1 MVPRALLIPAVLAL
15 VLAVA
20 WVAWV
25 AGKPRA
31 VVDPEA
37 RFHSFAEHLPSASD
51 VPARPVVVHG
61 TLRNSHAL
69 AETTIRVRES
79 RWPPDPDDAGIE
91 ASLGAQGRYECAL
104 ASPGSYTFV
113 VEAPGC
119 ATWSR
124 TVEVPEQ
131 SEFGFD
137 LELGRIPIQG
147 RVVGPDGEPVPGVE
161 LSTHEMG
168 SVEGRDDSTYGT
180 AYSGA
185 DGRFGMA
192 GFVVG
197 EYEIWAMADRAEG
210 SASIDFVHAIQPV
223 IRLKEGEIPAPV
235 EIRLSRGA
243 TIRVR
248 VLAPDGSPAE
258 GALVEVGS
266 ESSIAQCFAS
276 DADGVA
282 TARGVPPGRCRL
294 HAERGQ
300 EVAREIVE
308 LDSRA
313 GEEHEAVLQL
323 VPGGGLQVQVE
334 FRDGTGVEYPFE
346 VPVGLEDS
354 NGQAVGWDPFEAPT
368 DKHYERTALL
378 PGWYTMRARFPAREQ
393 EVVQRVQVE
402 VGTFRVV
409 VLREPQ

>member
-1 MVPRALLIPAVLAL
+1 MVPRALLFPAVLAL

-25 AGKPRA
+25 AGKSR
-31 VVDPEA
+31 VVLDPDA
-37 RFHSFAEHLPSASD
+37 RFRSFAEHLPSTSD
-51 VPARPVVVHG
+51 VPARPVVVRG

-69 AETTIRVRES
+69 AGTTIRVRES
-79 RWPPDPDDAGIE
+79 RWPPDPDDAGLE
-91 ASLGAQGRYECAL
+91 ASLDAQGRYECAL

-124 TVEVPEQ
+124 AVEVPEQ

-161 LSTHEMG
+161 ISTHEIG
-168 SVEGRDDSTYGT
+168 SVEGRDGSTFGT
-180 AYSGA
+180 ALSGA

-197 EYEIWAMADRAEG
+197 EYEIWATADRAEG
-210 SASIDFVHAIQPV
+210 SASIDFVHGV
-223 IRLKEGEIPAPV
+223 ETGIRLEAGEVPAPL
-235 EIRLSRGA
+235 EIRLARGA

-248 VLAPDGSPAE
+248 VLAPDGRPAE
-258 GALVEVGS
+258 GAVVEVAS
-266 ESSIAQCFAS
+266 DSLFAERFAS
-276 DADGVA
+276 AVDGVA
-282 TARGVPPGRCRL
+282 TARGVHPGRCRL
-294 HAERGQ
+294 HAQRGQ

-323 VPGGGLQVQVE
+323 VPGGGLRVQVE
-334 FRDGTGVEYPFE
+334 YRDGTGVAYPFE
-346 VPVGLEDS
+346 VPVGLDDW
-354 NGQAVGWDPFEAPT
+354 NGHAVGWDSFDAPT
-368 DKHYERTALL
+368 DRHHERAALL
-378 PGWYTMRARFPAREQ
+378 PGLYTLRARFPAREE

-402 VGTFRVV
+402 VGTSRVV